1 MAEVGQKSRVAAA
14 NWDGAEPLSITGGTL
29 TIRVPSEGQAKSITQ
44 SKRDLM
50 LRTMLIESH
59 GIDVQVV
66 ATAAAGAE
74 AVPDEPSEDDP
85 DVGSGDLSGVDLA
98 MKTLGATKIGEIEET

>member
-1 MAEVGQKSRVAAA
+1 MAAVAKKSRVAAA
-14 NWDGAEPLSITGGTL
+14 NWDGAEPLTLADGTL

-50 LRTMLIESH
+50 LRTMLVELH

-66 ATAAAGAE
+66 ATAGPVATSA
-74 AVPDEPSEDDP
+74 PDEPSEDDP
-85 DVGSGDLSGVDLA
+85 DAGAEGLSGVDLA
-98 MKTLGATKIGEIEET
+98 MRSLGATKIGEIEEV